1 MNGDGIDDWSDK
13 HIGSLGLMRTVIGF
27 VNLLIGLVIMSK
39 LFGWLG

>member
-1 MNGDGIDDWSDK
+1 MNGDDIDDWSDK

-27 VNLLIGLVIMSK
+27 VNLIIGLVIMSK